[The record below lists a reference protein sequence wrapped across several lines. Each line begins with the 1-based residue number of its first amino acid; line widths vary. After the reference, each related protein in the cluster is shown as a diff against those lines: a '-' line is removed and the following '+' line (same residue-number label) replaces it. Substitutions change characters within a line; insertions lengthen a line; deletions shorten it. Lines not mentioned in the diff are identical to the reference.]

1 MKILCLYPMDE
12 TTLFLNP
19 IFDFLSNMVSFK
31 GIRFESNEKDVELA
45 IDAIKTCDEDTII
58 IFLGHGASHCLYKGD
73 NTPFIGNEKI
83 HLLANKR
90 IFLLACRSAEF
101 IDSNKNIEFKSSIG
115 FGNMLT
121 DWSEVLVERDADANA
136 YPDISIEV
144 IELYRSKLVNSIQ
157 CAWSRTI
164 TSQKDF
170 EYLYLQIKL
179 FINKEITEL
188 LTKKNI
194 PNYIAL
200 ANLLYETKTEMS
212 LQH

>member
-1 MKILCLYPMDE
+1 MPNSSRKTIFTTISIDKETAALVEKICKRYSLKKSEVVKLAFGYIDKAHI
-12 TTLFLNP
+12 NP
-19 IFDFLSNMVSFK
+19 SEAP
-31 GIRFESNEKDVELA
+31 ESVKSELA
-45 IDAIKTCDEDTII
+45 
-58 IFLGHGASHCLYKGD
+58 
-73 NTPFIGNEKI
+73 KI
-83 HLLANKR
+83 NKR
-90 IFLLACRSAEF
+90 QDDI

>member
-1 MKILCLYPMDE
+1 MHILILV
-12 TTLFLNP
+12 LK
-19 IFDFLSNMVSFK
+19 LSN
-31 GIRFESNEKDVELA
+31 
-45 IDAIKTCDEDTII
+45 C
-58 IFLGHGASHCLYKGD
+58 
-73 NTPFIGNEKI
+73 
-83 HLLANKR
+83 
-90 IFLLACRSAEF
+90 
-101 IDSNKNIEFKSSIG
+101 
-115 FGNMLT
+115 
-121 DWSEVLVERDADANA
+121 
-136 YPDISIEV
+136 
-144 IELYRSKLVNSIQ
+144 IQ